1 MPHVIVGD
9 EAFPLRENLMKP
21 YPAKSLDNP
30 PRVFNYRL
38 SRSRRLSKN
47 AFGIVVHRFR
57 ILQVAIPLEPKKAEL
72 IVLAIVALHN
82 FLRIKCAE
90 YSHSVA
96 DSENAAH
103 EMVPGEWQKNPNARL
118 PSVFQQG
125 SNRSSTHARE
135 IREEFLDYF
144 ITNGQIDW
152 QWDII

>member
-1 MPHVIVGD
+1 MS
-9 EAFPLRENLMKP
+9 E
-21 YPAKSLDNP
+21 
-30 PRVFNYRL
+30 
-38 SRSRRLSKN
+38 N

-82 FLRIKCAE
+82 FLRTKCAE

-96 DSENAAH
+96 DSENAEH
-103 EMVPGEWQKNPNARL
+103 EMVPAAGEWRKNPNAQL
-118 PSVFQQG
+118 PSVSLQG

-135 IREEFLDYF
+135 IKEEFLDYF
-144 ITNGQIDW
+144 ITNGPIDW

>member
-1 MPHVIVGD
+1 MN
-9 EAFPLRENLMKP
+9 EN
-21 YPAKSLDNP
+21 
-30 PRVFNYRL
+30 V
-38 SRSRRLSKN
+38 
-47 AFGIVVHRFR
+47 FGIVVHRFR

-82 FLRIKCAE
+82 FLRTKCAD

-96 DSENAAH
+96 DSENAAL
-103 EMVPGEWQKNPNARL
+103 EMVPGEWRKNPNAQL
-118 PSVFQQG
+118 PSVSLQG

-144 ITNGQIDW
+144 ITNCPTDW

>member
-1 MPHVIVGD
+1 
-9 EAFPLRENLMKP
+9 MKP

-38 SRSRRLSKN
+38 SRSRRVSEN

-57 ILQVAIPLEPKKAEL
+57 MLQVAIPLEPKKAEL

-82 FLRIKCAE
+82 FLRTKCAE

-96 DSENAAH
+96 DSE
-103 EMVPGEWQKNPNARL
+103 MVPGEWRKNPNAQL
-118 PSVFQQG
+118 PSVSLQG

-135 IREEFLDYF
+135 IREEILDYF

-152 QWDII
+152 QWNII